1 MRLSCKS
8 NIFSCGC
15 LTSPATAARQ
25 QLSKRSEQLKSLHR
39 CIAIL
44 DVSKK
49 VYSLWYE
56 QKEDVLRTYTSK
68 MPERIPLEQEKE
80 FRAIRNAVVQA
91 ALKIDPPPVP
101 EQAAAAEQH
110 IDTLET
116 FDISAV
122 RFAEETPESAPEES
136 PPSGHSRPCVGFSN
150 WWSDEYKLARLKQAG
165 NRDSPPIPE
174 EAYRL
179 MLAEAE
185 KGNGLAMHDVGKML
199 LTGQGCEQDEKA
211 TQEWF
216 QKAYD
221 AFFQMEQAARDP
233 GYWQYRLGKMH
244 TMGYGVEQ
252 RYEEAIDWY
261 EQAVQWRNP
270 FAAYAL
276 GSMYCYGQG
285 VEKDEEKAFR
295 YFKMAAEHP
304 SKPNA
309 YAQYQL
315 GRMCMDAPKES
326 ERWYRLAYQGFLR
339 IEQEMPEDKL
349 YYRLGSMNLHGI
361 GTEKNLELAREYL
374 NKAAIMGNVDAV
386 YGMGKLYLESD
397 VQKAISM
404 FELAA
409 EQGSTYAEYQLGKI
423 YCFGQVVP
431 QNLEVGME

>member
-150 WWSDEYKLARLKQAG
+150 WWSDE
-165 NRDSPPIPE
+165 
-174 EAYRL
+174 
-179 MLAEAE
+179 
-185 KGNGLAMHDVGKML
+185 
-199 LTGQGCEQDEKA
+199 
-211 TQEWF
+211 
-216 QKAYD
+216 
-221 AFFQMEQAARDP
+221 
-233 GYWQYRLGKMH
+233 
-244 TMGYGVEQ
+244 
-252 RYEEAIDWY
+252 
-261 EQAVQWRNP
+261 
-270 FAAYAL
+270 
-276 GSMYCYGQG
+276 
-285 VEKDEEKAFR
+285 
-295 YFKMAAEHP
+295 
-304 SKPNA
+304 
-309 YAQYQL
+309 
-315 GRMCMDAPKES
+315 
-326 ERWYRLAYQGFLR
+326 
-339 IEQEMPEDKL
+339 
-349 YYRLGSMNLHGI
+349 
-361 GTEKNLELAREYL
+361 
-374 NKAAIMGNVDAV
+374 
-386 YGMGKLYLESD
+386 
-397 VQKAISM
+397 
-404 FELAA
+404 
-409 EQGSTYAEYQLGKI
+409 
-423 YCFGQVVP
+423 
-431 QNLEVGME
+431 